1 MMFLRTAGNRG
12 LYARLGVFTGQFG
25 LIKMIKT
32 LSLTK
37 HFGKL
42 CAVDAL
48 TLTVDAGEIFG
59 FLGPNGAGKT
69 TTINM
74 LTGLLRPT
82 SGTATLDGYDIQE
95 QRLEA
100 KAILGLMP
108 DTPQLYEALSG
119 RQFVRMIADLY
130 EVPKGQ
136 AEDEMGG
143 LLEQLEL
150 TDAADDQIK
159 GYSYGMQKKILLI
172 SVLVHRPRILFLDEP
187 TSGLDPRSARTVRE
201 ILRERCERGAT
212 VFMSTHIL
220 EIAERLCDRV
230 GIISNGQLI
239 AVGTLSEL
247 QRRKQES
254 YGQADAVDPHRT
266 ETLEDIF
273 LDLTAD
279 A

>member
-1 MMFLRTAGNRG
+1 
-12 LYARLGVFTGQFG
+12 
-25 LIKMIKT
+25 MIN
-32 LSLTK
+32 LLELTK
-37 HFGKL
+37 YFGKL

-48 TLTVDAGEIFG
+48 TLRVDAGEIFG

-82 SGTATLDGYDIQE
+82 SGTATLGGYDIQK
-95 QRLEA
+95 QSLQA

-108 DTPQLYEALSG
+108 DTPLLYEALTG

-130 EVPKGQ
+130 EVPPRQ
-136 AEDEMGG
+136 AENEMRL

-150 TDAADDQIK
+150 ADAADDQIK

-172 SVLVHRPRILFLDEP
+172 SLLVHHPRILFLDEP

-201 ILRERCERGAT
+201 ILRERCEQGCT
-212 VFMSTHIL
+212 VFMTTHIL
-220 EIAERLCDRV
+220 EIAERICDRV
-230 GIISNGQLI
+230 GIISKGQLI

-247 QRRKQES
+247 QQKQRDLQTQS
-254 YGQADAVDPHRT
+254 TGVNQQT

-279 A
+279 V

>member
-1 MMFLRTAGNRG
+1 
-12 LYARLGVFTGQFG
+12 
-25 LIKMIKT
+25 MIET
-32 LSLTK
+32 FNLTK
-37 HFGKL
+37 YFGQL
-42 CAVDAL
+42 CAVDSL
-48 TLTVDAGEIFG
+48 ILQVDAGEIFG

-74 LTGLLRPT
+74 LTGLVRPS
-82 SGTATLDGYDIQE
+82 SGTAKLAGYDIQE
-95 QRLEA
+95 QSLQA

-108 DTPQLYEALSG
+108 DTPHLYEALSG

-130 EVPKGQ
+130 EVPPQQ
-136 AEDEMGG
+136 AENEMEA

-150 TDAADDQIK
+150 DDAADDQIK

-172 SVLVHRPRILFLDEP
+172 SVLIHHPQILFLDEP

-201 ILRERCERGAT
+201 ILRQRCEQGCS
-212 VFMSTHIL
+212 VFMTTHIL
-220 EIAERLCDRV
+220 EIAERICDRV
-230 GIISNGQLI
+230 GIISKGKLI
-239 AVGTLSEL
+239 AVGTLAEL
-247 QRRKQES
+247 QNRKRELSTQ
-254 YGQADAVDPHRT
+254 YIDNNTDKV

>member
-1 MMFLRTAGNRG
+1 MGSP
-12 LYARLGVFTGQFG
+12 ARRV
-25 LIKMIKT
+25 MIET
-32 LSLTK
+32 SNLTK
-37 HFGKL
+37 YFGDL
-42 CAVDAL
+42 CAVDSL
-48 TLTVDAGEIFG
+48 MMHVDSGEIFG

-82 SGTATLDGYDIQE
+82 SGTATLGGYDIQK
-95 QRLEA
+95 QSLQA
-100 KAILGLMP
+100 KSILGLMP

-130 EVPKGQ
+130 EVQPQ
-136 AEDEMGG
+136 QTENEMGM
-143 LLEQLEL
+143 LLDQLEL
-150 TDAADDQIK
+150 ADAADDQIK

-172 SVLVHRPRILFLDEP
+172 SVLIHHPKILFLDEP

-201 ILRERCERGAT
+201 ILRERCEQGCT
-212 VFMSTHIL
+212 VFMTTHIL
-220 EIAERLCDRV
+220 EIAERICDRV
-230 GIISNGQLI
+230 GIISKGQLI
-239 AVGTLSEL
+239 AVGTLAEL
-247 QRRKQES
+247 QQKKRKLHAQPTDIN
-254 YGQADAVDPHRT
+254 QHQT

>member
-1 MMFLRTAGNRG
+1 
-12 LYARLGVFTGQFG
+12 
-25 LIKMIKT
+25 MIKT

-37 HFGKL
+37 YFGEL

-48 TLTVDAGEIFG
+48 TLEVDAGEIFG

-82 SGTATLDGYDIQE
+82 SGTATLGGFDIQK
-95 QRLEA
+95 QSLQA

-130 EVPKGQ
+130 EVPPEQ
-136 AEDEMGG
+136 AENEMGM

-150 TDAADDQIK
+150 TEAADDQIK

-172 SVLVHRPRILFLDEP
+172 SVLVHHPQILFLDEP

-201 ILRERCERGAT
+201 LLRERCEQGST
-212 VFMSTHIL
+212 VFMTTHIL
-220 EIAERLCDRV
+220 EIAERICDRV
-230 GIISNGQLI
+230 GIISKGQLI
-239 AVGTLSEL
+239 AVGTLAEL
-247 QRRKQES
+247 QQERQGDHGRPVDA
-254 YGQADAVDPHRT
+254 GQDRT
-266 ETLEDIF
+266 ATLEDIF

-279 A
+279 F

>member
-1 MMFLRTAGNRG
+1 
-12 LYARLGVFTGQFG
+12 
-25 LIKMIKT
+25 MIKT

-37 HFGKL
+37 YFGKL

-48 TLTVDAGEIFG
+48 TLEVDAGEIFG

-82 SGTATLDGYDIQE
+82 SGTATLGGFDIQK
-95 QRLEA
+95 QSLQA

-130 EVPKGQ
+130 EVPPEQ
-136 AEDEMGG
+136 AENEMGM

-150 TDAADDQIK
+150 AEAADDQIK

-172 SVLVHRPRILFLDEP
+172 SVLVHHPQILFLDEP

-201 ILRERCERGAT
+201 LLRERCERGST
-212 VFMSTHIL
+212 VFMTTHIL
-220 EIAERLCDRV
+220 EIAERICDRV
-230 GIISNGQLI
+230 GIISKGQLI
-239 AVGTLSEL
+239 AVGTLAEL
-247 QRRKQES
+247 QQRRQGDPGRS
-254 YGQADAVDPHRT
+254 VDVGQDGT

-273 LDLTAD
+273 LDLTSD
-279 A
+279 F

>member
-1 MMFLRTAGNRG
+1 MIASVGTIIGF
-12 LYARLGVFTGQFG
+12 RLGLDICAEQHGF
-25 LIKMIKT
+25 LKMIKT
-32 LSLTK
+32 LGLTK
-37 HFGKL
+37 YFGKL
-42 CAVDAL
+42 SAVDAL
-48 TLTVDAGEIFG
+48 TLDVEAGEIFG

-82 SGTATLDGYDIQE
+82 SGTATLGGYDIQK
-95 QRLEA
+95 QSLQA

-130 EVPKGQ
+130 EVPPEK
-136 AEDEMGG
+136 AENEMGV

-172 SVLVHRPRILFLDEP
+172 SVLVHHPRILFLDEP

-201 ILRERCERGAT
+201 ILRERCELGST
-212 VFMSTHIL
+212 VFMTTHIL
-220 EIAERLCDRV
+220 EIAERVCDRV
-230 GIISNGQLI
+230 GIISKGRLI
-239 AVGTLSEL
+239 AVGTLTEL
-247 QRRKQES
+247 QQREQDCHGRPVDV
-254 YGQADAVDPHRT
+254 GQDRT

-279 A
+279 F

>member
-1 MMFLRTAGNRG
+1 
-12 LYARLGVFTGQFG
+12 
-25 LIKMIKT
+25 MIET
-32 LSLTK
+32 YNLTK
-37 HFGKL
+37 YFGQL
-42 CAVDAL
+42 CAVDSL
-48 TLTVDAGEIFG
+48 MLQVDAGEIFG

-74 LTGLLRPT
+74 LTGLLRPS
-82 SGTATLDGYDIQE
+82 SGTARLAGYDIQE
-95 QRLEA
+95 QSLEA

-108 DTPQLYEALSG
+108 DTPHLYEALSG

-130 EVPKGQ
+130 EVQSQQ
-136 AEDEMGG
+136 AENEMDA

-150 TDAADDQIK
+150 VEAADDQIK

-172 SVLVHRPRILFLDEP
+172 SVLIHHPQILFLDEP

-201 ILRERCERGAT
+201 ILRQRCEQGCT

-220 EIAERLCDRV
+220 EIAERICDRV
-230 GIISNGQLI
+230 GIISKGKLI
-239 AVGTLSEL
+239 AVGTLAEL
-247 QRRKQES
+247 QNRKRELSTQPIKNNTDE
-254 YGQADAVDPHRT
+254 V

>member
-1 MMFLRTAGNRG
+1 
-12 LYARLGVFTGQFG
+12 
-25 LIKMIKT
+25 MIET
-32 LSLTK
+32 SNLTK
-37 HFGKL
+37 YFGKL
-42 CAVDAL
+42 CAVDSL
-48 TLTVDAGEIFG
+48 MLHVDAGEIFG

-82 SGTATLDGYDIQE
+82 SGTATLGGYDIQN
-95 QRLEA
+95 QSLQA

-130 EVPKGQ
+130 AVPPQQ
-136 AEDEMGG
+136 AENEMGI
-143 LLEQLEL
+143 LIEQLEL

-172 SVLVHRPRILFLDEP
+172 SVLIHHPKILFLDEP

-201 ILRERCERGAT
+201 ILRERCEQGCT
-212 VFMSTHIL
+212 VFMTTHIL
-220 EIAERLCDRV
+220 EIAERICDRV
-230 GIISNGQLI
+230 GIISKGQLI

-247 QRRKQES
+247 QEKKRELRAQPT
-254 YGQADAVDPHRT
+254 DIDPHRI

>member
-1 MMFLRTAGNRG
+1 
-12 LYARLGVFTGQFG
+12 
-25 LIKMIKT
+25 MIKT

-37 HFGKL
+37 YFGKL

-48 TLTVDAGEIFG
+48 TLEVDAGEIFG

-82 SGTATLDGYDIQE
+82 SGTATLSGYDIQE
-95 QRLEA
+95 QSLQA

-130 EVPKGQ
+130 EVPPEQ
-136 AEDEMGG
+136 AENEMGV

-172 SVLVHRPRILFLDEP
+172 SVLVHHPRILFLDEP

-201 ILRERCERGAT
+201 ILRERCEQGST
-212 VFMSTHIL
+212 VFMTTHIL
-220 EIAERLCDRV
+220 EIAERICDRV
-230 GIISNGQLI
+230 GIISKGQLI
-239 AVGTLSEL
+239 AVGTLAEL
-247 QRRKQES
+247 QQKKQE
-254 YGQADAVDPHRT
+254 YHGRPADDSQDRS

-279 A
+279 F